1 MQSLRKDDVSV
12 TLKFVTISIVQ
23 EERSIPSAI
32 SVRQNDIL
40 SQLEKLRMV
49 SDFKHSVIQ
58 MSMLAKMLKTLD

>member
-12 TLKFVTISIVQ
+12 TLKCVTFPIVQ

>member
-58 MSMLAKMLKTLD
+58 MSMLVKMLKTLD